1 MKEWDEGGGWRR
13 GIKEGGEEYG
23 EDMKREGG
31 MEGLGRRGE
40 RGWVRVEG

>member
-1 MKEWDEGGGWRR
+1 MKEGDKGG
-13 GIKEGGEEYG
+13 GGEEYG
-23 EDMKREGG
+23 GDMKREGG

>member
-1 MKEWDEGGGWRR
+1 MKEGD
-13 GIKEGGEEYG
+13 EEYG
-23 EDMKREGG
+23 GDMKREGG